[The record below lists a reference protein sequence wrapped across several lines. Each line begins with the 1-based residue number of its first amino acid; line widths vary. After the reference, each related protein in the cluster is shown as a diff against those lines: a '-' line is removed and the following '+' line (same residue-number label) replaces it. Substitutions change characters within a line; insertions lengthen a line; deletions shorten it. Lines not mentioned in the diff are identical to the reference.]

1 MKFLL
6 GYNMEGGMNLWWW
19 WGWGAWVV
27 KNLVGEIIPGERM
40 SKFSGNLVDD

>member
-1 MKFLL
+1 MVVVV
-6 GYNMEGGMNLWWW
+6 GG
-19 WGWGAWVV
+19 GAGGVWVV